1 MKKKSKNK
9 IPLYDLKLAST
20 SRKLVNESLS
30 SGWLTTGPKV
40 TAFEQEIARYSQV
53 KYAAAVNSATAGL
66 KLTLTT
72 LGATGRQVI
81 TTPFTFVATIEAIL
95 SSGAEPILAD
105 LDPVT
110 LNIDPDSVAKLIRK
124 KTAAVLA
131 VDIAGYPAEYN
142 QLRKLCREHKLKL
155 VSDTAHAFGARY
167 REKMIPQLVDASIY
181 SFHSTKNLTCGEGG
195 MVVSGSKKLIESIRT
210 LSLHG
215 LTSRAFDRK
224 KTGTSNYDVIR
235 YGYKANM
242 SDLHAAIGLGQ
253 LTVFEKEQAKRRKL
267 VERYYANLSHYAD
280 WIELPPNEDHVEPS
294 WHLYIIK
301 LNLERLK
308 ITRDQFIARMAAN
321 GIECGVHFQPVFELS
336 YYRRLFAKDIPRL
349 TNAATAGKR
358 VVSLPLFAG
367 LKRSDIDRV
376 CRTAVDICRRN
387 TR

>member
-1 MKKKSKNK
+1 MKKQSRTKV
-9 IPLYDLKLAST
+9 PLYDLKLSIASK
-20 SRKLVNESLS
+20 KLVNESLA

-40 TAFEQEIARYSQV
+40 TTFEQKIAKYSKV

-66 KLTLTT
+66 QLALAS

-95 SSGAEPILAD
+95 AAGAEPILAD
-105 LDPVT
+105 IDPVT
-110 LNIDPDSVAKLIRK
+110 LNIDPDSVARLIGK
-124 KTAAVLA
+124 ETAAVLT

-142 QLRKLCREHKLKL
+142 QLRRICRENRLKL

-167 REKMIPQLVDASIY
+167 RGKTIPQLTDASIY

-195 MVVSGSKKLIESIRT
+195 MVLSDGKKLIDNIRT

-224 KTGTSNYDVIR
+224 KNGTSNYDVIR

-253 LTVFEKEQAKRRKL
+253 LTVFEKEQAQRRIL
-267 VERYYANLSHYAD
+267 IEHYYENLSDYTD
-280 WIELPPNEDHVEPS
+280 WIELPPNENNLEPS
-294 WHLYIIK
+294 WHLFIIK
-301 LNLERLK
+301 LHLDRLK
-308 ITRDQFIARMAAN
+308 INRDQFIAKMAAK

-349 TNAATAGKR
+349 PNAAAAGKR

-376 CRTAVDICRRN
+376 CDNLIDICRRN
-387 TR
+387 AR